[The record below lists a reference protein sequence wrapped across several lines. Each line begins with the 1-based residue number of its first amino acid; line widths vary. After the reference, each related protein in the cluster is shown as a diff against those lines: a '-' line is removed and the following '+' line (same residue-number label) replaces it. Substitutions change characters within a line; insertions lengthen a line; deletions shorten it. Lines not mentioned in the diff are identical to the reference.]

1 MLLGNS
7 MLLVT
12 LAIAATPALAIFGGG
27 QNWYNLKTK
36 FAPNPFGA
44 FTDQPRT
51 VDEAEAAGWTLVS
64 DDCTGSFPGKR
75 YAPPSEGNSHEM
87 IMIYDVNGFIAG
99 MHSVI
104 NKESADESPFE
115 FEKSSWYRLDDSLGY
130 EAFLTTAYFVDPAT
144 ICEGGRDQAAF
155 DSEGTGNVLWFQHG
169 DAIHK
174 APLTGPEADASE
186 FWMKHKCFVNMGRHY
201 FNLFYDADA
210 EACNPDGPL
219 EFTPIQLLY
228 SGGVMNGFVWQHAAN
243 PPNVNNRWENVDPG
257 ALKFLIDT
265 PPKCLYDFAEQF
277 GVVTQHVYFRNYLTT
292 CLLES
297 K

>member
-1 MLLGNS
+1 MG
-7 MLLVT
+7 V
-12 LAIAATPALAIFGGG
+12 
-27 QNWYNLKTK
+27 
-36 FAPNPFGA
+36 
-44 FTDQPRT
+44 
-51 VDEAEAAGWTLVS
+51 
-64 DDCTGSFPGKR
+64 
-75 YAPPSEGNSHEM
+75 
-87 IMIYDVNGFIAG
+87 
-99 MHSVI
+99 
-104 NKESADESPFE
+104 
-115 FEKSSWYRLDDSLGY
+115 
-130 EAFLTTAYFVDPAT
+130 TTAFFVDPAT

-169 DAIHK
+169 DELHK
-174 APLTGPEADASE
+174 APLTGP
-186 FWMKHKCFVNMGRHY
+186 
-201 FNLFYDADA
+201 DADA
-210 EACNPDGPL
+210 KACNPDGPL

-257 ALKFLIDT
+257 ALKMLIDT